1 MIYTVVKRRHAYFYC
16 AGARRSQCDQAYM
29 SATTLEHE
37 LIRHYSLVK
46 LDDDFRATVTEMLDE
61 TVRRGQSWCK
71 TEMVELRGL
80 EPLTPSLRTRCATSC
95 ATAPDAVAADATISR
110 QG

>member
-1 MIYTVVKRRHAYFYC
+1 MVEAILRSARPPR
-16 AGARRSQCDQAYM
+16 RRSGKERKR
-29 SATTLEHE
+29 SLPE
-37 LIRHYSLVK
+37 LLVE
-46 LDDDFRATVTEMLDE
+46 LRV
-61 TVRRGQSWCK
+61 
-71 TEMVELRGL
+71 VELRGL